1 MRKKLIVIGAGIA
14 GLSAA
19 VYALK
24 CGFDVTVLESHS
36 IPGGN
41 CTSWKRKGYLFEG
54 GMHWLSG
61 SNTNEALNKSWRHI
75 GALDDTVAIHY
86 PEPFMT
92 YDHDGTEIRIYRDAD
107 ETEKHFMELSPD
119 DKAEIKKLLG
129 NIRKVKNLAM
139 PVTDIKGVK
148 TTRKARLPLSL
159 LFSALSAGRLLSS
172 FSKISREQYISRF
185 KHEGIR
191 EMLRSSTS
199 DQNGALPLFF
209 TMGVLAR
216 GDGGFPEGGSLPF
229 AARVAKTVTDL
240 GGEILYS
247 TRADRVVIEN
257 GKATGVVYSG
267 ETHSADAVLVAA
279 DTMAMDHLFETPPK
293 ATWLDEMRETAKPT
307 TCVLISLGIN
317 ADLSK
322 YPRGYI
328 FKLKTPISL
337 ADLTFEYLSIN
348 NYASDPIYSPAG
360 KTALTT
366 ILDGDSYDFWKKARE
381 EGSYS
386 DAKQKIADDVIA
398 AISEQ
403 IPELIGNV
411 EVIDVATPLTYER
424 YCGNW
429 KGSWMT
435 EMLPGMKMRTYPS
448 VISGLSGVYFAGHR
462 LIPPGGLPPA
472 LMSAR
477 TAIQH
482 LCRDTGTLFVSEE

>member
-1 MRKKLIVIGAGIA
+1 MSKKLIIIGAGIA

-61 SNTNEALNKSWRHI
+61 SNPNEALNKSWRYI
-75 GALDDTVAIHY
+75 GALDDTVDIHY
-86 PEPFMT
+86 PEPFMV
-92 YDHDGTEIRIYRDAD
+92 YDHNGTHVCIYRDAD
-107 ETEKHFMELSPD
+107 ETEKHLTALSPD
-119 DKAEIKKLLG
+119 DKAEIRKLIG

-139 PVTDIKGVK
+139 PVTDIRGVK
-148 TTRKARLPLSL
+148 ATKKSRPPLSL

-172 FSKISREQYISRF
+172 FSKIMREQYISKF
-185 KHEGIR
+185 KHEGIQ

-229 AARVAKTVTDL
+229 AARVAKAVTDL
-240 GGEILYS
+240 GGEILYN
-247 TRADRVVIEN
+247 TRADSVVIEN
-257 GKATGVVYSG
+257 GKATGVAYGG

-293 ATWLDEMRETAKPT
+293 AAWLDEMRENVKPT

-317 ADLSK
+317 ADLTK
-322 YPRGYI
+322 YPKGYI
-328 FKLKTPISL
+328 FKLKTPINFS
-337 ADLTFEYLSIN
+337 DLTFEYLSIN
-348 NYASDPIYSPAG
+348 NYASDPVYSPTG
-360 KTALTT
+360 KTAMTT
-366 ILDGDSYDFWKKARE
+366 ILDGDSYDFWKKAKK

-386 DAKQKIADDVIA
+386 EAKQKIADDVIA
-398 AISEQ
+398 AISGQ
-403 IPELIGNV
+403 IPEVVGNV

-435 EMLPGMKMRTYPS
+435 EMLPGMKMRTYPP

-462 LIPPGGLPPA
+462 LMPPGGLPPA
-472 LMSAR
+472 LLSAR

-482 LCRDTGTLFVSEE
+482 LCRDTNTLFVSEE